1 MSLVEALPGLVE
13 YLRANWPTVLDHT
26 LAHAA
31 IVLFAV
37 GIAGVIGV
45 GLGVLT
51 YRHRRARDLALR
63 LTGVIL
69 TIPSLALYAMLITI
83 PFLGI
88 GATSVVVALTLYSL
102 MPIVRN
108 TVTGLLGVDP
118 AVVES
123 AQGMGMGRWQRLWR
137 IELPLAW
144 PVVLTGLRVSTLII
158 VGIAALG
165 AIINGPG
172 LGQLI
177 FRGLSSAGRPF
188 ALPIALAGFLGVVV
202 LAAVLDA
209 VFNLVGR
216 LTTPRGIR

>member
-1 MSLVEALPGLVE
+1 MSLMEALPGLME

-26 LAHAA
+26 LAHAT
-31 IVLFAV
+31 IVLLAV
-37 GIAGVIGV
+37 GVAGVIGV

-51 YRHRRARDLALR
+51 YRHRRARELALR
-63 LTGVIL
+63 FTGVIL
-69 TIPSLALYAMLITI
+69 TIPSLALYAILITI

-88 GATSVVVALTLYSL
+88 GAKSVVVALTLYSL

-108 TVTGLLGVDP
+108 TVTGLLGVD
-118 AVVES
+118 AAIVES

-209 VFNLVGR
+209 VFNLVSR

>member
-1 MSLVEALPGLVE
+1 MRLVEALPGLVD
-13 YLRANWPTVLDHT
+13 YLRMNWSTVLEHT

-31 IVLFAV
+31 LVLLAV

-51 YRHRRARDLALR
+51 YRSRRARDLALR
-63 LTGVIL
+63 LTGVVL

-108 TVTGLLGVDP
+108 TVTGLLGVDS

-123 AQGMGMGRWQRLWR
+123 AEGMGMGRWQRLWR

-202 LAAVLDA
+202 LAALLDA
-209 VFNLVGR
+209 VFNLVSR